1 MSSFSNLETPYVAEA
16 DTHEANPVN
25 NALPANTPNDTNPPP
40 AKTYANPKWAY
51 KKGLTP
57 YERVSHV
64 YDVLRYQ
71 HGWSIPDFLDALVAA
86 EPPPGKSGIQRVQA
100 FQKALQ
106 QESIIKLLPVIERDP
121 ATQRREYI
129 NTIRSEITDLRE
141 QYAIFGKYKPSTPI
155 DEIGLSEMSMAIQR
169 TAPELHQLL
178 LDLMQSYTTDRN
190 IRIGDGLVACIC
202 ALIVYGGAPQSSNQF
217 SSLFGLYLLSMG
229 AKRRVIDVCH
239 GLGLTPSYT
248 TLQRRMK
255 DLTDLGKVNSS

>member
-1 MSSFSNLETPYVAEA
+1 MSSFSNLETPYVAGTDA
-16 DTHEANPVN
+16 HEANPAN

-141 QYAIFGKYKPSTPI
+141 QYAIFGKYKPSTPVN
-155 DEIGLSEMSMAIQR
+155 EIGLSEMSMAVQR
-169 TAPELHQLL
+169 TAPELHQTNKDVGKLPSFDCFKPLVCNGFSIKETGSSSYPLNILRLL
-178 LDLMQSYTTDRN
+178 ND
-190 IRIGDGLVACIC
+190 
-202 ALIVYGGAPQSSNQF
+202 
-217 SSLFGLYLLSMG
+217 SLLKWKDN
-229 AKRRVIDVCH
+229 KRD
-239 GLGLTPSYT
+239 
-248 TLQRRMK
+248 
-255 DLTDLGKVNSS
+255 